1 MASWI
6 PDIKDPFRVWRQ
18 FPHVMALVLFISGT
32 LVAEV
37 HNIISDTY
45 RELMMKLL
53 FTSVV
58 LVPLWI
64 GAQLRARYWGMKN
77 ITGAAGMYFFSLFWG
92 AMVFM
97 RVQLYTSL
105 ADDIFIWI
113 MALSTHALAVILPL
127 TKFPN
132 ANMEDFWQLN
142 KVMFLRFLQSAFY
155 SLFLSTGLVI
165 AILSVEHLLG
175 VSVNTK
181 VYGDTYILIGILFN
195 TWFFLSGLPQKWQ
208 SENNVISYPKALR
221 VFVQY
226 VLLPLISVYMI
237 ILYLY
242 VGKILILQE
251 WPLTWVAYLI
261 LSFSISGILAILLIW
276 PLRNQESFPWV
287 RTFSQWYFIALLP
300 LSVLLLFSIGKQ
312 IVMYGITPN
321 RYLLAM
327 LSLWLP
333 LISMYSFITRLRN
346 ILIFPVS
353 LFLLCVISAPLPYF
367 NAFDVSL
374 RNQKSKLDTRLNS
387 LNLLDNDAKLL
398 SAHHLTDTTLQE
410 VKEGFEFMHKWGYYN
425 TLKSYIHI
433 EKVDSLY
440 SKCKDDTLRDIR
452 YRPCEVELLTLIYA
466 YIPNVYYPKSYE
478 EAYASV
484 SLFPD
489 GNERDVKG
497 FSEMQKL
504 KLTLPSNSSEPIMQ
518 CSNIDVHFN
527 NISNSF
533 EFKSG
538 THVLHTHA
546 LDAEINSWI
555 LQIDADNNSDFYLPD
570 TLLSLSGTV
579 QSLKYKCYFN
589 SVHLVRKSNNAWTI
603 VNMEGDWLW
612 VNE

>member
-18 FPHVMALVLFISGT
+18 FPHVMALALFISGT

-37 HNIISDTY
+37 HNIISDAY
-45 RELMMKLL
+45 REWMMKLL
-53 FTSVV
+53 FTAIV

-92 AMVFM
+92 ALVFM

-127 TKFPN
+127 TKLPN

-181 VYGDTYILIGILFN
+181 LYGDTYILIGILFN

-276 PLRNQESFPWV
+276 PLRNQEAFPWV

-346 ILIFPVS
+346 ILIFPLS

-410 VKEGFEFMHKWGYYN
+410 IKEGFEFIDKWGYYN
-425 TLKSYIHI
+425 TLKSYIHDAQM
-433 EKVDSLY
+433 DSMY
-440 SKCKDDTLRDIR
+440 FKCKADTLRDIR
-452 YRPCEVELLTLIYA
+452 YNPCERELINLINI
-466 YIPNVYYPKSYE
+466 YIPNDNYGRVYEASYKSI
-478 EAYASV
+478 

-489 GNERDVKG
+489 GNARDVKG

-504 KLTLPSNSSEPIMQ
+504 KLTLASNNSEAIMQ
-518 CSNIDVHFN
+518 YSNIKVYFN
-527 NISNSF
+527 KINNSF

-538 THVLHTHA
+538 IHVLHTHPLDSEMNTWLLA
-546 LDAEINSWI
+546 LNSEED
-555 LQIDADNNSDFYLPD
+555 LTFYLPD
-570 TLLSLSGTV
+570 TVLRISGSVGPLRYT
-579 QSLKYKCYFN
+579 CYFN
-589 SVHLVRKSNNAWTI
+589 SVSLEQNKQQNWSLVNL
-603 VNMEGDWLW
+603 EGDWFW
-612 VNE
+612 AK